1 MDRKTPAW
9 VTWVVRKPWV
19 VIGSVTLITLVLAA
33 GIPRLKFKTDLSD
46 EIPDTIPEK
55 AFFDEVGRIFPS
67 DDVLFIALKGPNGIW
82 NQEYVTVI
90 KTWSDAFERFNGVK
104 GVLSITNAG
113 LIEGTEAGLEIRTAL
128 PEPPLSQADV
138 DAFRE
143 RLKGQT
149 ITEALISKD
158 GQASAIL
165 VTVREGLDNETVPRF
180 AIQVEGALPVDAL
193 EALRGIRSALREPVI
208 DRVEY
213 DPSVWAEQKDFTLTV
228 HRAEGHTRQAFEA
241 GVRRWIQQKGRVDW
255 PVSVEEDLARIT
267 VTPNPNETWAKTR
280 SKVEDFLRWAPN
292 VTALKPQPLVDAA
305 VLEVLTADNAFQKLS
320 AAVNYQ
326 SEVSADER
334 GTRIVLVPLPNADPQ
349 ALTAAIRQVLPTAQ
363 VSFSDRP
370 IPFYFRAQKALELL
384 PQLEGAQVFV
394 SGSRAVS
401 SLVQGLLVRDLS
413 LLFPVVVLIII
424 VVLYLSFHTVRGVVL
439 PLINVILAVTW
450 VLGLQGWLGV
460 ALSTATA
467 VLPIILIAVG
477 TAYTIHVINRSYE
490 DLARLSD
497 KREALESTLTH
508 VSVAVLL
515 AGVTT
520 MIGFGSLAITNLAS
534 LRDYGLLS
542 ALGIFLGLLLS
553 LTFTPAVL
561 SVLKAPK
568 LKTLESHKTSVYV
581 RVMEGLGHFNI
592 KHYRLVFGIYVVLAL
607 VAAVGATR
615 VRFETNT
622 ILSFRPETQI
632 RRDTEYL
639 NDQFTGI
646 TQLAVVV
653 RVDEEGAILEPR
665 VLKAMDGLQEYL
677 KSLRMVDER
686 VVAPGEEGW
695 DRGLPVVGGGQSIAT
710 FVKALNKAVNED
722 RPEFDRIPDDLNPVA
737 VRTEAY
743 RLRRDGALVELD
755 SETGEELRVIPPT
768 EYRLDGDEY
777 VFEGPQGDERRV
789 DLVRGQVV
797 DLVPGR
803 AYVGQ
808 LVFQFESAGDPQDIE
823 AFIDS
828 PRRTAKINIFLKT
841 ASSTIIRGVQA
852 RAQQYITQNF
862 PPGVRGDLT
871 GQSQLTLTVLGFLV
885 NTQLSSLLSSLVV
898 IFLMIAILSRS
909 LLEGIFSI
917 VPLATAILLNFGI
930 MGWFRIPIDISTST
944 IASIAIGIGIDYT
957 LHFMERF
964 KSSIRKESMG
974 CALLTTMRT
983 TGVGILFNA
992 VAVAAGFSSLMLSQ
1006 VTGNF
1011 FIGLLMA
1018 LVMVTSSLA
1027 AITLLPAVLITLKP
1041 KFLMKGR
1048 VLESELDDGFSL
1060 ELDRCYDAE

>member
-1 MDRKTPAW
+1 MDKKTPAW
-9 VTWVVRKPWV
+9 VTWVIRKPWLVIATV
-19 VIGSVTLITLVLAA
+19 VVTTLVLAA

-67 DDVLFIALKGPNGIW
+67 DDVLFVAVKGREGIW
-82 NQEYVTVI
+82 NKDYINTV
-90 KTWSDAFERFNGVK
+90 KAWSDAFERFNGVK
-104 GVLSITNAG
+104 GVLSLTNAG
-113 LIEGTEAGLEIRTAL
+113 LIKGTEAGLEIETAL
-128 PEPPLSQADV
+128 SDFVQTPQEVESFRRRLEGQA
-138 DAFRE
+138 
-143 RLKGQT
+143 
-149 ITEALISKD
+149 ITEALISND
-158 GQASAIL
+158 GLASAIL

-180 AIQVEGALPVDAL
+180 VIALKRKVSETEL
-193 EALRGIRSALREPVI
+193 QQLRELQTALREPLI
-208 DRVEY
+208 QSVET
-213 DPSVWAEQKDFTLTV
+213 DPEVGDQPKNFDLSVTM
-228 HRAEGHTRQAFEA
+228 AEGHTQQSFEA
-241 GVRRWIQQKGRVDW
+241 GVRRWVQQKGRVDW
-255 PVSVEEDLARIT
+255 GLRFEPGKAIVT
-267 VTPNPNETWAKTR
+267 VVPNPNETWAKTR
-280 SKVEDFLRWAPN
+280 TKAEDFVRWAPN
-292 VTALKPQPLVDAA
+292 VQALKAQPLVGPS
-305 VLEVLTADNAFQKLS
+305 VLEILSAGDESQKLS

-326 SEVSADER
+326 TQVTATDQE
-334 GTRIVLVPLPNADPQ
+334 TRFLLAPLPNADVA
-349 ALTAAIRQVLPTAQ
+349 ALTAAIQAVLPDAE

-370 IPFYFRAQKALELL
+370 IPFYFRSQEALKLL
-384 PQLEGAQVFV
+384 PQLEGAEIFV

-413 LLFPVVVLIII
+413 LLFPVVVLIIV
-424 VVLYLSFHTVRGVVL
+424 VVLYLSFRTIRGVVL

-490 DLARLSD
+490 DLARIKD
-497 KREALESTLTH
+497 KKEALESTLTH

-520 MIGFGSLAITNLAS
+520 IIGFGSLAITNLSS

-553 LTFTPAVL
+553 LTFTPSIL
-561 SVLKAPK
+561 SLLKVPK
-568 LKTLESHKTSVYV
+568 LKTLESHKSSLYA
-581 RVMEGLGHFNI
+581 RAMEGVGNFTTR
-592 KHYRLVFGIYVVLAL
+592 HYKLMLIAYGVLVVLA
-607 VAAVGATR
+607 AFGATR

-622 ILSFRPETQI
+622 LLSFRPETQI

-653 RVDEEGAILEPR
+653 RVEEEGAILEPR
-665 VLKAMDGLQEYL
+665 VLKAMDGLQQYL
-677 KSLRMVDER
+677 EALREVNER
-686 VVAPGEEGW
+686 VVAPGEPGYEAGV
-695 DRGLPVVGGGQSIAT
+695 PVVGGGQSITT
-710 FVKALNKAVNED
+710 FIKGVNKALNSDDPA
-722 RPEFDRIPDDLNPVA
+722 FDRIPDDENPVA
-737 VRTEAY
+737 VKTEVY
-743 RLRRDGALVELD
+743 TLESGGRLVEKD
-755 SETGEELRVIPPT
+755 SDTAEVLRVLGT
-768 EYRLDGDEY
+768 EQYRREGNLLE
-777 VFEGPQGDERRV
+777 FEGPLGDRRLF
-789 DLVRGQVV
+789 DLTTGKVI
-797 DLVPGR
+797 DLIPGR
-803 AYVGQ
+803 DYVGQ
-808 LVFQFESAGDPQDIE
+808 LVFQYESAGKPENIE
-823 AFIDS
+823 SFIDN

-852 RAQQYITQNF
+852 RAQEYIIQNF
-862 PPGVRGDLT
+862 PAGVRADLT

-898 IFLMIAILSRS
+898 IFLMIALLARS
-909 LLEGIFSI
+909 LVEGIFSI

-964 KSSIRKESMG
+964 KASMKKETLG

-1011 FIGLLMA
+1011 YIGLLMA
-1018 LVMVTSSLA
+1018 LVMITSSLA
-1027 AITLLPAVLITLKP
+1027 AVTLLPAALITFKP
-1041 KFLMKGR
+1041 RFLVKGK
-1048 VLESELDDGFSL
+1048 VIESEIDDGFTL
-1060 ELDRCYDAE
+1060 ELDRCVDE